1 MSRSAPARQ
10 TFPGERRLEHPIGN
24 AAALAGWGTSLRGA
38 LHAEWTKLRTLPGTI
53 WLLAGIAVATVG
65 VSIAA
70 VAATTCPA
78 GHCYEDTTKLSLTG
92 VQFAQAVVAILAVTM
107 FCNEYS
113 TGLIRITLAATPRR
127 SAVLA
132 AKTVVTAALVLVAGT
147 IGVLGSVLA
156 GRLMLPG
163 NGFTVAHGFP
173 LLSLTH
179 GPTLRAAAGSV
190 LYLALIALLSTG
202 VAALLRDSA
211 VATGVTLALLYLAPI
226 LVAIMVHSEH
236 WQHRLDRWAP
246 SIAGLTIQNTIN
258 LRDLAISPWGG
269 LGVLALWAAGALL
282 AGGLL
287 LHRRDA

>member
-1 MSRSAPARQ
+1 MSNSASAILADRGRI
-10 TFPGERRLEHPIGN
+10 TVAPG
-24 AAALAGWGTSLRGA
+24 GWGGSLRGA
-38 LHAEWTKLRTLPGTI
+38 LRAEWTKLRTLPGTI
-53 WLLAGIAVATVG
+53 WLLAGIAVAAIS
-65 VSIAA
+65 VSVAA
-70 VAATTCPA
+70 VAASTCPA
-78 GHCYEDTTKLSLTG
+78 GHCFVDTTRLSLTG
-92 VQFAQAVVAILAVTM
+92 VQFAQVVVAILAVTA
-107 FCNEYS
+107 FCGEYS
-113 TGLIRITLAATPRR
+113 TGMIRVTFAATPRR

-132 AKTVVTAALVLVAGT
+132 AKAVIAGALVLVAGT

-173 LLSLTH
+173 LLSLAH
-179 GPTLRAAAGSV
+179 APTLRAAAGSV

-211 VATGVTLALLYLAPI
+211 VATGTMLALLYLPPVIVSI
-226 LVAIMVHSEH
+226 LSNSEH
-236 WQHRLDRWAP
+236 WQHRLDRWSP
-246 SIAGLTIQNTIN
+246 MIAGLTIQDTIG
-258 LRDLAISPWGG
+258 LRGLAISPWGG